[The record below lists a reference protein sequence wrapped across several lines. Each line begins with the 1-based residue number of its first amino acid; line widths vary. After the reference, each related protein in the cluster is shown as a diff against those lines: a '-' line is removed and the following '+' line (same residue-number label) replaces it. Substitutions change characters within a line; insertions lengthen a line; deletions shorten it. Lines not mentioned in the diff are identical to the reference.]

1 MVGCLL
7 SPPGAQKQLS
17 GWRQS
22 STRGLVDKDHRKP
35 LRDHVNQ
42 ARLSKCWNEPAG
54 AFQAKVYFGRHC
66 ILKVKSL
73 VSHEY
78 LSLAC
83 LLSLSLSLSH
93 THTHILR
100 QNRYSLSFLI
110 TSDCLFL
117 FFTLSISIFVSLSL
131 CVYLYLLLPCY
142 FPQRIPLNKIKK
154 SYCQMAVTNW
164 SHGPMWP
171 TPFTSYSSW
180 TTETWMDKGF
190 PGKKKWMFL
199 YQDLDA

>member
-1 MVGCLL
+1 MTFAPSLWILFYCLLTYSGIISSMVGCLL

-83 LLSLSLSLSH
+83 LLSLSLSLSLSH
-93 THTHILR
+93 THTHTSWDKIDTVFHF
-100 QNRYSLSFLI
+100 SLHLIVSF
-110 TSDCLFL
+110 SFSLFL
-117 FFTLSISIFVSLSL
+117 FQSLCHCLSVSIFIYFSHVTFPNVSL
-131 CVYLYLLLPCY
+131 
-142 FPQRIPLNKIKK
+142 
-154 SYCQMAVTNW
+154 
-164 SHGPMWP
+164 
-171 TPFTSYSSW
+171 
-180 TTETWMDKGF
+180 
-190 PGKKKWMFL
+190 
-199 YQDLDA
+199 